1 MKAINSKQFAN
12 GFVSVIQLDDGKL
25 VETTSTCLPGQTEI
39 RNTKHADN
47 KVDINAF
54 SVKNWREKWTIGIS
68 TQSGCPVRC
77 KFCAVNKLTDKQ
89 GWRNL
94 TVAEMVWQ
102 AQYAIEEAQKIN
114 GGLDPN
120 DSDIFRILFTRMGEP
135 SLNTAAVI
143 ETVRTLKGMFPKAR
157 IQISTIG
164 LKKSIDL
171 VNQLTLLEAEFG
183 TDWLELQFSIHSTDD
198 KFRKW
203 LQTDSILSNKEV
215 GGLAS
220 SWYNSVPDRLWKATL
235 NFALAKDTPFAPEV
249 LPAQFDP
256 KTVFVKVSPI
266 NENPVSDE
274 NSLETLFKYE
284 NSI

>member
-1 MKAINSKQFAN
+1 MKEINKKFFAN
-12 GFVSVIQLDDGKL
+12 GFVSVIRLDDGKL
-25 VETTSTCLPGQTEI
+25 IETTSTCLPGQTEI
-39 RNTKHADN
+39 RNTKHVDN

-54 SVKNWREKWTIGIS
+54 SVDNWKEKWTIGIS

-120 DSDIFRILFTRMGEP
+120 NSDIFRILFTRMGEP
-135 SLNTAAVI
+135 SLNIDAVI
-143 ETVRTLKGMFPKAR
+143 ETVRALKIMFPKAR

-164 LKKSIDL
+164 IKKSVGL
-171 VNQLTLLEAEFG
+171 VAQLAELEDTFG
-183 TDWLELQFSIHSTDD
+183 TNWLELQFSVHSTDD

-203 LQTDSILSNKEV
+203 LQTDSVMTNKEV
-215 GGLAS
+215 GDLAS
-220 SWYNSVPDRLWKATL
+220 AWYTSKPNRPWKATL
-235 NFALAKDTPFAPEV
+235 NFALAKDTPFVPSE
-249 LPAQFDP
+249 LGNQFDP